1 MVEEEFQNDVWISC
15 LKHLLG
21 ALYERRR
28 LFISDLRQKSLG
40 YGNVETG
47 GKTSHPSF
55 LRAFRNLKLEYK

>member
-28 LFISDLRQKSLG
+28 LFISDLRQKSL
-40 YGNVETG
+40 VMEM
-47 GKTSHPSF
+47 
-55 LRAFRNLKLEYK
+55 LKLVEKPVIQVSCGHLEI